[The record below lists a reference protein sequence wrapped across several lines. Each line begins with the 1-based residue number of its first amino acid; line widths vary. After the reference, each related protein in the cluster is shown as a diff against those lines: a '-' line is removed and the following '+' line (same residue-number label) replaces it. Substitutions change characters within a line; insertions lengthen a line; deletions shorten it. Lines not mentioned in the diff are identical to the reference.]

1 MAQRPKR
8 LIEGDYHIK
17 ENLQLDLSDPKHAAL
32 VCRALSSET
41 RLQILNALIERSM
54 TISQLAEHFY
64 LPVSSMSVHI
74 HILEEAGLV
83 TSISNPGVR
92 GTKKLCG
99 ISASSVVFDL
109 FAHKKKMPLQK
120 APVYVSM
127 PVGNYSD
134 CEVIPPCGI
143 VSTNLYLYQEDSP
156 YGFYM
161 PDHVHASLVW
171 LTGGYLE
178 YRFPNEALNRGHPSR
193 IQFSFEIC
201 AEAPGYDNNWP
212 SDIRL
217 ELNQRLITVL
227 HIKGDYGGRRGIYN
241 PSWWDDSNSQFG
253 DYIILDVTHSGCYL
267 GSGKVSDETIESL
280 DLAGGYTFS
289 FRLSIADRKDH
300 LGGMNL
306 FGRQFGDYDQDIIMK
321 VEYE

>member
-1 MAQRPKR
+1 
-8 LIEGDYHIK
+8 
-17 ENLQLDLSDPKHAAL
+17 
-32 VCRALSSET
+32 
-41 RLQILNALIERSM
+41 
-54 TISQLAEHFY
+54 
-64 LPVSSMSVHI
+64 
-74 HILEEAGLV
+74 
-83 TSISNPGVR
+83 
-92 GTKKLCG
+92 
-99 ISASSVVFDL
+99 
-109 FAHKKKMPLQK
+109 
-120 APVYVSM
+120 
-127 PVGNYSD
+127 
-134 CEVIPPCGI
+134 VIPPCGI

>member
-1 MAQRPKR
+1 MAPRQKR
-8 LIEGDYHIK
+8 LIEGDYHVK
-17 ENLQLDLSDPKHAAL
+17 EDLKLDLSDMKRAAL

-54 TISQLAEHFY
+54 TVSQLAEYFY
-64 LPVSSMSVHI
+64 LPVSSMSVQK
-74 HILEEAGLV
+74 E
-83 TSISNPGVR
+83 
-92 GTKKLCG
+92 
-99 ISASSVVFDL
+99 
-109 FAHKKKMPLQK
+109 MPLQK
-120 APVYVSM
+120 APVYVNM

-134 CEVIPPCGI
+134 CEIIPPCGI

-161 PDHVHASLVW
+161 PEHIHASLVW
-171 LTGGYLE
+171 LTGGYLD
-178 YRFPNEALNRGHPSR
+178 YRFPNEALTRDHPSR

-217 ELNQRLITVL
+217 ELNHRLITVL

-253 DYIILDVTHSGCYL
+253 DYIIVDVTHSGCYL
-267 GSGKVSDETIESL
+267 GSCKVSDETIESL
-280 DLAGGYTFS
+280 HLSDGYTFS
-289 FRLSIADRKDH
+289 FRLSVSEQKDH
-300 LGGMNL
+300 RGGMNL

-321 VEYE
+321 VEYR